1 MGLFG
6 FGKDNREEPRP
17 SPLEEAKKEYR
28 QRREQ
33 FDVHGNAIELKTQDG
48 ENWRLHCDAQ
58 AFYLFPVL
66 DVSLIEDAELLRR
79 AEEVCLPRET
89 AVLEKCPTIPEQTG
103 EDGLFRYF
111 RKPEISLTLEGPR
124 FPRQILTAR
133 NADKAAKWL
142 AENELASVLPIYDLF
157 DCTPPLCEVTCA
169 DPDNLFPQKIGRLR
183 VFRTAEELV
192 FLSEPSG
199 LYGGTSSDFGIGRL
213 PAGAVRFYQL
223 RGGVRAETRVTG
235 GQVTIDR
242 SGALWGGTLSLNPNA
257 AMLENAISTTPIRTE
272 QIEHDE
278 RYVELRINWQGK
290 RHKLRFSSDSLAAF
304 NALIPDKD
312 FDETVFRAP
321 TAAEQLASLADL
333 CERGYLTRAEFDAI
347 KQKLLREIGT

>member
-33 FDVHGNAIELKTQDG
+33 FDGYGNAVELKTQEG
-48 ENWRLHCDAQ
+48 KGWRLRCDAQ
-58 AFYLFPVL
+58 AFYLFPEL
-66 DVSLIEDAELLRR
+66 DVSQIEDAERLRR
-79 AEEVCLPRET
+79 AEELRLPRET
-89 AVLEKCPTIPEQTG
+89 AVLEKCPAIPEQTG

-111 RKPEISLTLEGPR
+111 RKPEIALTLEGPR
-124 FPRQILTAR
+124 FPRQTLTAR
-133 NADKAAKWL
+133 NADKAAQWL
-142 AENELASVLPIYDLF
+142 TENELASVLPIYDLF
-157 DCTPPLCEVTCA
+157 DCTPPLCEATCT
-169 DPDNLFPQKIGRLR
+169 DPDGLFPEKTGKLR

-192 FLSEPSG
+192 FLSEPRG
-199 LYGGTSSDFGIGRL
+199 LYGSTSSTFGVGRL

-223 RGGVRAETRVTG
+223 RGEVRTETRVTG
-235 GQVTIDR
+235 GEVTIDR
-242 SGALWGGTLSLNPNA
+242 SGALWGGALSLNPNA
-257 AMLENAISTTPIRTE
+257 AMLENAINATPVRTE

-278 RYVELRINWQGK
+278 RYVELRVHWQGQ
-290 RHKLRFSSDSLAAF
+290 RHKLRFSPDSLAAF
-304 NALIPDKD
+304 DALLPEKD
-312 FDETVFRAP
+312 FEDAVFRAP

-333 CERGYLTRAEFDAI
+333 CARGYLTRAEFDAV